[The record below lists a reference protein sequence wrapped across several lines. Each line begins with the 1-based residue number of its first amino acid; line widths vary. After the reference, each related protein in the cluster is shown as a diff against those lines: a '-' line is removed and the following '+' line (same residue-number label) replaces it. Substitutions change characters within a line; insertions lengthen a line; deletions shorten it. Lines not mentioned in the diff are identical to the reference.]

1 MEVLDMMRLP
11 NDFWVVVAGF
21 VVVAAITLA
30 AMSMTDDDQQVS
42 AIVTSV
48 TGLVGAVVGAYLG
61 VMVGSNAGDK
71 MTKMAL
77 MMDKMSPEEASHFM
91 ADTVRR

>member
-11 NDFWVVVAGF
+11 SDFWVVVAGF

-30 AMSMTDDDQQVS
+30 AMSMMDDDLQVS

-61 VMVGSNAGDK
+61 VKVGTDAGDK

-77 MMDKMSPEEASHFM
+77 MMDKMTPEEASIFM
-91 ADTVRR
+91 ADRVRR

>member
-1 MEVLDMMRLP
+1 MMRMP

-21 VVVAAITLA
+21 VLVAAITIA
-30 AMSMTDDDQQVS
+30 AMWMMDDDQQVS
-42 AIVTSV
+42 AIVTGV

-61 VMVGSNAGDK
+61 VKVGTDAGNR

-77 MMDKMSPEEASHFM
+77 MMDKMTPEEASNLM
-91 ADTVRR
+91 ADRVRR